1 MRDYHSNSIFKSI
14 RNKRYK
20 NYPPR
25 EIIKRNPMKHFRIEQ
40 KRNEEGNY
48 IPSQDESIQELSRL
62 LKEEE
67 KKAEKTAKMDRVLAF
82 IKIRNLM
89 EYGAYCIERERIYKK

>member
-1 MRDYHSNSIFKSI
+1 
-14 RNKRYK
+14 
-20 NYPPR
+20 
-25 EIIKRNPMKHFRIEQ
+25 MKHFRIEQ
-40 KRNEEGNY
+40 KRNEDGNY

>member
-1 MRDYHSNSIFKSI
+1 MKVYLSRKHTYGKTN
-14 RNKRYK
+14 
-20 NYPPR
+20 PPR
-25 EIIKRNPMKHFRIEQ
+25 VIARKKPMKWLRIEQ

-48 IPSQDESIQELSRL
+48 IPSNDEAIQELSRL

-67 KKAEKTAKMDRVLAF
+67 KKAEKTAKMERVLAF

-89 EYGAYCIERERIYKK
+89 EYGAYCIERERIYRK